1 MIDLARY
8 LARIPGNLPGLVCL
22 FLLALQVEAASP
34 PRHVQ
39 VSLVSSVDQVAPG
52 DSFRVLFRQ
61 QIDEGWHT
69 YWTNPGDSGA
79 PPEIQWELP
88 PGVTAGDFSWPYPE
102 RIPFGPLMN
111 FGYHGT
117 VLLPFTVNVPAN
129 FRGDE
134 LNIAGA
140 GRVLVCADI
149 CIPQK
154 VNVALQLPVA
164 ETTIVAADQAALF
177 ARADALLP
185 VTLDLPAT
193 VRLEPGRLLLNPGLP
208 VPDDHRITGLAFF
221 PDQPEVIDHMADQ
234 IFEVTAEGIE
244 LTLLPGLDTALLE
257 DRLAGVLVMTEN
269 AGSADN
275 PSQVVTGYTINA
287 KMPGSPAPGP
297 AAAGLSLPLAML
309 LAFLGGVILNLM
321 PCVFPVL
328 SIKVLSLVNHHERA
342 AVHGLVYAAGVV
354 LSFIVVALLLVL
366 LRSSGEVIG
375 WGFQLQSPL
384 VVGALVYLFL
394 AIALN
399 LLGVF
404 EIGTGLMQ
412 FGSAGTGQ
420 GGYAGSF
427 STGVL
432 ATVVAAPCTAP
443 FMGAAVGFALTQSLM
458 TTVLVFAA
466 LGVGMALPLLLLSLS
481 PGLVRRMPRPGRWM
495 EILRQL
501 LAFPMLASMIWL
513 AWVLGVQ
520 VGATGMMQI
529 LAGALA
535 LGFALWSNA
544 VFTTPAV
551 RWPLVLT
558 AIAVSGYL
566 LVSLPSVQQ
575 EVSTT
580 VTREGGFPA
589 GSYSVEALAEA
600 RQLGP
605 VLKNY
610 RQSFILDWIM

>member
-1 MIDLARY
+1 
-8 LARIPGNLPGLVCL
+8 
-22 FLLALQVEAASP
+22 
-34 PRHVQ
+34 
-39 VSLVSSVDQVAPG
+39 
-52 DSFRVLFRQ
+52 
-61 QIDEGWHT
+61 
-69 YWTNPGDSGA
+69 
-79 PPEIQWELP
+79 
-88 PGVTAGDFSWPYPE
+88 
-102 RIPFGPLMN
+102 
-111 FGYHGT
+111 
-117 VLLPFTVNVPAN
+117 
-129 FRGDE
+129 
-134 LNIAGA
+134 
-140 GRVLVCADI
+140 
-149 CIPQK
+149 
-154 VNVALQLPVA
+154 
-164 ETTIVAADQAALF
+164 
-177 ARADALLP
+177 
-185 VTLDLPAT
+185 
-193 VRLEPGRLLLNPGLP
+193 
-208 VPDDHRITGLAFF
+208 
-221 PDQPEVIDHMADQ
+221 
-234 IFEVTAEGIE
+234 
-244 LTLLPGLDTALLE
+244 
-257 DRLAGVLVMTEN
+257 
-269 AGSADN
+269 
-275 PSQVVTGYTINA
+275 
-287 KMPGSPAPGP
+287 
-297 AAAGLSLPLAML
+297 
-309 LAFLGGVILNLM
+309 
-321 PCVFPVL
+321 
-328 SIKVLSLVNHHERA
+328 
-342 AVHGLVYAAGVV
+342 
-354 LSFIVVALLLVL
+354 SFIVVALLLVL

-404 EIGTGLMQ
+404 EIGTRLMQ

-427 STGVL
+427 ATGVL

-544 VFTTPAV
+544 VFTTPAI

-575 EVSTT
+575 QVTTT

-589 GSYSVEALAEA
+589 GSYSVEVLAEA
-600 RQLGP
+600 RQAGP
-605 VLKNY
+605 VFVNFTAAWCITCKVNELNALDSEAVKRVFAEEGVTYLKGDWTNEDPEITRALESHGRSGVPLYLFY
-610 RQSFILDWIM
+610 REGADEAEILPQMLTPGIVVEAVRGR